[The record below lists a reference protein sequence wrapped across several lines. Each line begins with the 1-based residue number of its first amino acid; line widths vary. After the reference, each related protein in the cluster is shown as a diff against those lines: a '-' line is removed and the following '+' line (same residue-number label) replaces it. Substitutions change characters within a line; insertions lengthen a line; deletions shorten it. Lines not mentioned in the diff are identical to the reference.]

1 MKIKTNFSVS
11 VKGASN
17 IQSNVYA
24 QLLGRVQPFCNPMD
38 CSPPGSSVRG
48 IFQARILEWVCQFLL
63 QGIFPTQGLNLCL
76 LHWQADSSP
85 MSQPNL

>member
-1 MKIKTNFSVS
+1 MKIKTNFSLS

-24 QLLGRVQPFCNPMD
+24 QLLGRVQLFCNPTD

-48 IFQARILEWVCQFLL
+48 IFQARIPEWVCQFLL

-76 LHWQADSSP
+76 LHWSADSSP
-85 MSQPNL
+85 MSHPNL

>member
-1 MKIKTNFSVS
+1 MKIKTNFSLS

-24 QLLGRVQPFCNPMD
+24 QLLGRVQLFCNPMD

-48 IFQARILEWVCQFLL
+48 IFHHSLIKP
-63 QGIFPTQGLNLCL
+63 IGL
-76 LHWQADSSP
+76 A
-85 MSQPNL
+85 